1 MSVKMIL
8 FDLDGTLLPMDQ
20 DVFMKSYF
28 GGLAKKLA
36 PAGYTDVKQL
46 VGAIMSGTAAMVAND
61 GRTTNEEVFWDRFAG
76 ILGEGI
82 NENKYLLEDFYRNE
96 FENVRESCGYNEA
109 AGKTVKL
116 LKEKGFRVSLATN
129 PLFPQ
134 MATESRLRWS
144 GVSREDIEWLGSYEN
159 SHYCKPNL
167 AYYKEITDILGVD
180 PTECLMVGNDVGEDM
195 IAEQLG
201 MKVFLLTDCLLN
213 RKGEDITRYPQGSFD
228 ELIEYVNNILM

>member
-1 MSVKMIL
+1 MW
-8 FDLDGTLLPMDQ
+8 
-20 DVFMKSYF
+20 
-28 GGLAKKLA
+28 
-36 PAGYTDVKQL
+36 
-46 VGAIMSGTAAMVAND
+46 SGIDASIKND
-61 GRTTNEEVFWDRFAG
+61 GSMTNEQAFWEKFEQR
-76 ILGEGI
+76 LGARI
-82 NENKYLLEDFYRNE
+82 KDDQYLLDDFYRNE
-96 FENVRESCGYNEA
+96 FEQIQNVCGYNEKA
-109 AGKTVKL
+109 ARTVKS

-129 PLFPQ
+129 PLFPN

-228 ELIEYVNNILM
+228 ELIEYVNNTLENGVELITADHMQIINDKRSKEKNKK